1 MANQQTES
9 GSAITGLLVAV
20 FIFFGIPL
28 IIAFLLPVPRMVIA
42 KIRNPSAPM
51 ETHPFFKEPRPL
63 TAKDR
68 EDMYWESVR
77 ESRMSR
83 FER

>member
-1 MANQQTES
+1 MTNQQKNEP
-9 GSAITGLLVAV
+9 SAFAGLAMAA

-28 IIAFLLPVPRMVIA
+28 ILAFLLPIPRMVIA
-42 KIRNPSAPM
+42 KLRNPNAPM
-51 ETHPFFKEPRPL
+51 PKHPFFEEPRPL

-68 EDMYWESVR
+68 EDLYWEMER
-77 ESRMSR
+77 ESRMPR

>member
-1 MANQQTES
+1 MANQQTDTS
-9 GSAITGLLVAV
+9 TAITGFLIMV

-28 IIAFLLPVPRMVIA
+28 IITFLLPVPRMVIA
-42 KIRNPSAPM
+42 KLRNPSAPM
-51 ETHPFFKEPRPL
+51 ETHPMFKEPRPL